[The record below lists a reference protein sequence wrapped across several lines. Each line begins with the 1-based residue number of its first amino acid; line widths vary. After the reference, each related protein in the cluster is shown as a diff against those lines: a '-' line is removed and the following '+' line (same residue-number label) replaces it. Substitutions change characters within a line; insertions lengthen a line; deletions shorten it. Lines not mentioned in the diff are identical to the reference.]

1 VLGFEGDGSIQN
13 LTGTVSVPGTTATVT
28 ARSRWLATARG
39 RLGVDLALP
48 FTPYRF
54 LLYGTGGAAF
64 TDVSNSSCV
73 CLLSGATEDQ
83 SQLRTGWTAG
93 GGVEVPLA
101 PTVTV
106 KLEYL
111 FVDFGKL
118 TFSNPAVADEQF
130 TFDQQIVRGGMN
142 FKLN

>member
-1 VLGFEGDGSIQN
+1 LV
-13 LTGTVSVPGTTATVT
+13 
-28 ARSRWLATARG
+28 
-39 RLGVDLALP
+39 
-48 FTPYRF
+48 
-54 LLYGTGGAAF
+54 
-64 TDVSNSSCV
+64 
-73 CLLSGATEDQ
+73 SGATEDQ

-111 FVDFGKL
+111 YVDFGKL
-118 TFSNPAVADEQF
+118 TFSNAAVADEQF
-130 TFDQQIVRGGMN
+130 TFNEQIFRGGMN